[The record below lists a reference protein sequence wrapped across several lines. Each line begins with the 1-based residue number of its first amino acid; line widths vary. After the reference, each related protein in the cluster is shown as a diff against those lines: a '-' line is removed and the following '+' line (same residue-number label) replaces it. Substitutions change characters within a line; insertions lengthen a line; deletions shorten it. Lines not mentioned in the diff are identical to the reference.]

1 MGKTEHTRKRQF
13 RACRHDGSLRE
24 EERGGGKRDVT
35 WLVSLSPSAETKH
48 PLDMMLVR
56 GSHQIPSPQNMSMI
70 GSCRIR
76 TIYMGLISVVC
87 AKYGITEDL
96 CETKPIFS

>member
-1 MGKTEHTRKRQF
+1 M
-13 RACRHDGSLRE
+13 
-24 EERGGGKRDVT
+24 T
-35 WLVSLSPSAETKH
+35 WLVSLSLLQQRLNT